1 MTVEQMDAK
10 FMDGLLRRLL
20 KDLKDCIAERGD
32 FYCAF
37 RSTGHDGDL
46 DVCVSFK
53 KNTIRM

>member
-1 MTVEQMDAK
+1 MTVQQMDAK

-37 RSTGHDGDL
+37 RSIGRDGDL
-46 DVCVSFK
+46 NVRVGLK
-53 KNTIRM
+53 KKYY